1 MKKKEKKIIE
11 ANIKKTKEINK
22 QDFNISLKSK
32 NIVMGL
38 IGLILLFLPEESN
51 KFIGIII
58 GGSLLLVGAI
68 IIIKYLKSEIKTSS
82 LNLVSGVLYSVLGL
96 IIIIYPLSIMRLA
109 TIILGVYLIVNGA
122 LKVHSGYLT
131 HNEENSKWQSLLI
144 AGTIIVCLGIVLV
157 INPFS
162 GLFVT
167 KIAGAFLLIV
177 SIYDLI
183 TNE

>member
-1 MKKKEKKIIE
+1 MKKKNKKIIE
-11 ANIKKTKEINK
+11 VKDVVEKEAIKEN
-22 QDFNISLKSK
+22 NISYKSK
-32 NIVMGL
+32 NIIMGL

-51 KFIGIII
+51 KFIGLII

-68 IIIKYLKSEIKTSS
+68 IIIKYLKSEIKSSS
-82 LNLVSGVLYSVLGL
+82 LNFISGILYAVLGL

-109 TIILGVYLIVNGA
+109 TIVLGVYLIVNGA
-122 LKVHSGYLT
+122 LKVHSGYLMRD
-131 HNEENSKWQSLLI
+131 NETSNWQSLLI
-144 AGTIIVCLGIVLV
+144 AGTIIVCLGIILV

-162 GLFVT
+162 GLFIT